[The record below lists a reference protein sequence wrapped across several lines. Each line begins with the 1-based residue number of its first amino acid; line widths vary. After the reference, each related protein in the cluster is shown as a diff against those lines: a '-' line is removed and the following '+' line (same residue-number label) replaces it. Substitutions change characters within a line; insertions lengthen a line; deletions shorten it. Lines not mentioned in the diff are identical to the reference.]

1 MTPTSTWMSDPAGTL
16 APFSHF
22 DPGAWTRQ
30 LVRRP
35 DAELPFDPALVP
47 PGAAL
52 LPDSCFYIDAL
63 KGLVPPEVTILV
75 RAPTRPL
82 LHSTVCRAE
91 LAAGAAKLPPADP
104 RTPASRARIAAM
116 LARMPAERLVQPS
129 PAAWDQAGM
138 LAGTLARTQ
147 GLAKGAHLALLLDA
161 AILLT
166 ALEQRAVVLTAN
178 VGDFD
183 LLLQLRPTAQVLLY
197 RLVPSGSRGN
207 PIAVG

>member
-1 MTPTSTWMSDPAGTL
+1 MSDPAGASAL
-16 APFSHF
+16 IPPF
-22 DPGAWTRQ
+22 DPAVWTRQ
-30 LVRRP
+30 LARRP
-35 DAELPFDPALVP
+35 DVELPFDPVLVP

-63 KGLVPPEVTILV
+63 KGLVPPGVAALI

-82 LHSTVCRAE
+82 LHNTVCRAE

-104 RTPASRARIAAM
+104 RTPASRARIAAV

-129 PAAWDQAGM
+129 PAVWDGAGA
-138 LAGTLARTQ
+138 LTGTLARTQ

-166 ALEQRAVVLTAN
+166 ALERDAVVLTAN
-178 VGDFD
+178 LRDFD
-183 LLLQLRPTAQVLLY
+183 LLLQLRPEARVLFY
-197 RLVPSGSRGN
+197 RPVPPEARGG
-207 PIAVG
+207 PVVVG